1 LLAET
6 ASSNT
11 RPYLAGPAGSA
22 GPQGFQ
28 GVRGEPGEPGPLG
41 QPGAT
46 GPRGLPGPAGK
57 DVSFCPILLSFLN
70 CLNYVKFSLYAYV
83 PTKLHLNLLN

>member
-1 LLAET
+1 M
-6 ASSNT
+6 
-11 RPYLAGPAGSA
+11 YLAGPAGSA

-41 QPGAT
+41 QPGAP

-57 DVSFCPILLSFLN
+57 DVSFYPILLSFLN
-70 CLNYVKFSLYAYV
+70 CLNSIERYSYKGIISLYPYHMSLS
-83 PTKLHLNLLN
+83 TTILLTHLF

>member
-1 LLAET
+1 M
-6 ASSNT
+6 
-11 RPYLAGPAGSA
+11 YLAGPSGSA

-41 QPGAT
+41 QPGAP

-57 DVSFCPILLSFLN
+57 DVSFCPILVNFLN
-70 CLNYVKFSLYAYV
+70 FLNSFKCYSYEGIISLYQYLMSLS
-83 PTKLHLNLLN
+83 TNYSDCL